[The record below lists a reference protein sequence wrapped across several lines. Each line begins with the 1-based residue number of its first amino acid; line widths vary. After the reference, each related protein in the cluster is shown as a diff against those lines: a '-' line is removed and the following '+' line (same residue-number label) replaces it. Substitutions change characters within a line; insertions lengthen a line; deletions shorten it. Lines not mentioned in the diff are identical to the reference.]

1 MPRPRRAIWITA
13 QEAAEII
20 SKNNNRPVTDQ
31 HVRDYARKG
40 RIKYRARDGRTNEYL
55 KSDVDELMIRKY
67 THKSSTQEERQMSL
81 EIQMPL
87 DDVA

>member
-1 MPRPRRAIWITA
+1 MPRRVIWITA

-40 RIKYRARDGRTNEYL
+40 RIKYKARDGRTNEYL
-55 KSDVDELMIRKY
+55 KSDVDKLKIRKY
-67 THKSSTQEERQMSL
+67 KHKASNQEEK
-81 EIQMPL
+81 QMPL
-87 DDVA
+87 EVQIPLDEVA

>member
-31 HVRDYARKG
+31 HVRDYARKR
-40 RIKYRARDGRTNEYL
+40 RITYRARDGRTNEYL
-55 KSDVDELMIRKY
+55 KSDVDKLRLRKY
-67 THKSSTQEERQMSL
+67 KRQTSNQEEK
-81 EIQMPL
+81 QMPL
-87 DDVA
+87 EVQLPLDEVA